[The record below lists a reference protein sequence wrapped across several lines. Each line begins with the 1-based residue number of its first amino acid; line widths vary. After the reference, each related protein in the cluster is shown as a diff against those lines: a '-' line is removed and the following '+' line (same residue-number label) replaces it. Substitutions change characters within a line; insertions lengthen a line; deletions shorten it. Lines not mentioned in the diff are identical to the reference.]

1 MSEYLLR
8 GADVSHLEQS
18 LGAVHAPDL
27 PPADIHALSRML
39 QKDRDLRSG
48 FTVLRVISNRTAL
61 VCGWELKENCYPRF
75 ISVRDKK
82 KTEI

>member
-1 MSEYLLR
+1 MREYLLR

-48 FTVLRVISNRTAL
+48 FAVFHVISNTTAL
-61 VCGWELKENCYPRF
+61 VCGWELKGNCCPWF
-75 ISVRDKK
+75 TSVRDKK
-82 KTEI
+82 NPEI